1 MVSFIL
7 YFCSAKHKKTNEQI
21 PYCSKKKLTMKQK
34 LNIGLFGFGVVGQGL
49 YEVLKTSPSFDSE
62 ISKICVKNKKQR
74 SLPEENFCYNADDIL
89 NDPKINTVVELI
101 DNADEAYHIV
111 KKALQNGKHVVSAN
125 KKMLAENMAEMIEL
139 QKEHKVSLLYE
150 ASACGSIPVIRNL
163 EEYYDN
169 DLLLSVTGILNG
181 SSNYIL
187 SKIFDHNQSYN
198 EALKAAQDLGFAESD
213 PTFDVEGF
221 DSLYKL
227 IILTL
232 HSFGSVID
240 PNDVLT
246 YGISNISDFDIQY
259 AREKGYKIKLV
270 GQVERLQGNN
280 ITLFVLPRFV
290 RKDKYIYS
298 VEDEFNGVVIKGK
311 AYDKQFM
318 FGKGAGAHPTGSAV
332 LSDITALAHNYAYEY
347 KKMNYAEDFNYS
359 KEHEV
364 ELYLRYSDKTVLE
377 LFNFESISEEYSG
390 PEYSYKIGFIK
401 LSQLLKIKDQLR
413 NLNIFMGITG
423 KSLNY

>member
-1 MVSFIL
+1 MVFINT
-7 YFCSAKHKKTNEQI
+7 YFCKAKQKQPTDNLNRF
-21 PYCSKKKLTMKQK
+21 SKKLTMKQK

-74 SLPEENFCYNADDIL
+74 SLPENYFCYNADDIL
-89 NDPKINTVVELI
+89 NDDNINTVVELI

-111 KKALQNGKHVVSAN
+111 KTALQKGKHVVSAN
-125 KKMLAENMAEMIEL
+125 KKMLAENLAEMIQL
-139 QKEHKVSLLYE
+139 QKENNVSLLYE

-187 SKIFDHNQSYN
+187 SKIFDHNQSY
-198 EALKAAQDLGFAESD
+198 EVALKAAQDLGFAESD

-221 DSLYKL
+221 DSLFKL

-232 HSFGSVID
+232 HSFGSVIN

-259 AREKGYKIKLV
+259 AREKDYKIKLV
-270 GQVERLQGNN
+270 GQVERLPGNN

-347 KKMNYAEDFNYS
+347 KKMNYADDFNYS
-359 KEHEV
+359 KEHQV
-364 ELYLRYSDKTVLE
+364 ELYLRYSDESILKK
-377 LFNFESISEEYSG
+377 FNFESIREEYKG
-390 PEYSYKIGFIK
+390 PHFCYKIGFIK
-401 LSQLLKIKDQLR
+401 LAQLLRIKDELR
-413 NLNIFMGITG
+413 DLDIFMAITG

>member
-1 MVSFIL
+1 ML
-7 YFCSAKHKKTNEQI
+7 KKT
-21 PYCSKKKLTMKQK
+21 TMKQK

-49 YEVLKTSPSFDSE
+49 YEVLKTSPAFDSE
-62 ISKICVKNKKQR
+62 ISKICVKNKKER
-74 SLPEENFCYNADDIL
+74 SLPENFFCYDADDIL
-89 NDPKINTVVELI
+89 DDPDINTVVELI
-101 DNADEAYHIV
+101 DNADEAYRIV

-125 KKMLAENMAEMIEL
+125 KKMLAENMAEMIQL
-139 QKEHKVSLLYE
+139 QKENNVSLLYE

-187 SKIFDHNQSYN
+187 SKIFDHNQSY
-198 EALKAAQDLGFAESD
+198 ETALKDAQDLGFAESD

-240 PNDVLT
+240 PDDVLT

-259 AREKGYKIKLV
+259 AREKRYKIKLV
-270 GQVERLQGNN
+270 GQVERLPGNN

-347 KKMNYAEDFNYS
+347 KKMNYADDFNYS
-359 KEHEV
+359 KEHQV
-364 ELYLRYSDKTVLE
+364 ELYLRYSDEAILE
-377 LFNFESISEEYSG
+377 KFNFESISEEYKG
-390 PEYSYKIGFIK
+390 PEYSYKIGYIK
-401 LSQLLKIKDQLR
+401 LSQLLKINDQLR
-413 NLNIFMGITG
+413 DLDIFMAITG
-423 KSLNY
+423 ASLNY